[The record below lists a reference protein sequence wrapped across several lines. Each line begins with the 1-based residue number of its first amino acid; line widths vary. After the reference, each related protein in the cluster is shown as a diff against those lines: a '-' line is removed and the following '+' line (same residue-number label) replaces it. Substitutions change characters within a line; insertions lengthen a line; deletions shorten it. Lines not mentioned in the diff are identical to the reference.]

1 MLVLAFLFVE
11 EELFQALAGFGGA
24 HADAGVDE
32 GLAAG
37 AQAPVAVSEHFDR
50 LNFYQAVFLVVCD
63 TLIRVDG
70 KHGGRGETA
79 RCVRRITR
87 RVSLLILHILQGEI
101 IVLRGFCSRQA
112 LAFTCGDSH
121 RIRSSPGCRDF

>member
-11 EELFQALAGFGGA
+11 EQLFQSLAGFGGA

-32 GLAAG
+32 GLAG
-37 AQAPVAVSEHFDR
+37 LQAPVAVSEHFDR
-50 LNFYQAVFLVVCD
+50 LNLYQAVFLVACD

-70 KHGGRGETA
+70 KHGSCGETA

-87 RVSLLILHILQGEI
+87 RVSLLSLHI
-101 IVLRGFCSRQA
+101 C
-112 LAFTCGDSH
+112 
-121 RIRSSPGCRDF
+121 